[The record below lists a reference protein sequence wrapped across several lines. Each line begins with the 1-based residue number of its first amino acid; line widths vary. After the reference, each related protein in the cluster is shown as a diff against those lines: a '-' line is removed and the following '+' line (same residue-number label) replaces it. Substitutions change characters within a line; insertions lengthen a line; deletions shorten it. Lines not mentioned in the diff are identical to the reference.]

1 MANKSRK
8 SYVRK
13 RPLNFSSADE
23 YERWKQRQ
31 REIIDEKDNE
41 ENPSFNLY
49 TFYYTYIECGHR
61 TKNKKHCIIA
71 AETQYEAEQI
81 FDMMAKFFE
90 IDRPK
95 IRNIVE
101 VYWLQKKNNNFVNFS
116 YNYTTREV
124 AEVYQDDYLEYYWE
138 NYLEM

>member
-1 MANKSRK
+1 
-8 SYVRK
+8 
-13 RPLNFSSADE
+13 
-23 YERWKQRQ
+23 
-31 REIIDEKDNE
+31 
-41 ENPSFNLY
+41 
-49 TFYYTYIECGHR
+49 
-61 TKNKKHCIIA
+61 
-71 AETQYEAEQI
+71 
-81 FDMMAKFFE
+81 MAKFFE

-138 NYLEM
+138 NDLEM